1 MRTFRA
7 TINSLPQNIIVIV
20 ITLECKGLKGIRIY
34 TISICTIQIRPTN
47 NRTFCSIYEAAIIDK
62 TILSANALLLSM
74 AAYIDSIAKL
84 LYLFQHI
91 KLKPHDSDNK
101 SCHVRIFIH
110 KFSNKTHVTLQLLAH
125 WLS

>member
-7 TINSLPQNIIVIV
+7 TINFLPQNIIVIE

-34 TISICTIQIRPTN
+34 TISICAIQITN
-47 NRTFCSIYEAAIIDK
+47 NRTFCSMYDAAIIDK